1 MSDTPV
7 CDSDAEGATRRRVH
21 YLGRA
26 SSFASTQ
33 LT

>member
-1 MSDTPV
+1 MSDTLA
-7 CDSDAEGATRRRVH
+7 CDSDAKGATRRRVH

-26 SSFASTQ
+26 SWFASTQ